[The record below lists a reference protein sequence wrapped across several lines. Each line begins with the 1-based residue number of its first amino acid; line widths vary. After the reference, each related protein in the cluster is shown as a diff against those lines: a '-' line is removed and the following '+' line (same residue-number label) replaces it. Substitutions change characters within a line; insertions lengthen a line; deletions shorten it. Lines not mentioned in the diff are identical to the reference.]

1 MLKMTILLNAL
12 CFSALPFSSFAE
24 QILARD
30 LGVAPGILATGKTN
44 TIVDVPG
51 VKVGYLTKVEGDSI
65 RTGVTVVLPHSE
77 NLYQQKVPAAI
88 YVENGYGKLMGLSQ
102 VTELGEIETPIAL
115 TNTLSVP
122 TVANALISYT
132 LEQPGNENV
141 RSVNAVVG
149 ETNDGRLNDIRGRHI
164 QPQDVMNAIKMASDA
179 PVLQGNVGA
188 GTGTVAFGWKGGIG
202 SSSRQLPSQLGA
214 YTVGV
219 LVQTNFGGVLQMNGL
234 PVGQKLNQ
242 YYLKN
247 ELDKGDADGSVMIVI
262 ATDAP
267 LSDRNLKRL
276 AKRSFGGIAR
286 TGASF
291 TNGSGDYAIAFSVA
305 ESVRR
310 TPERRSTITS
320 IEELPNGLFS
330 PLSQAVI
337 EATEEAVYN
346 SLLMAEDVTSLDPVT
361 GKKHTVRA
369 LPVEKLRFM
378 LADTSPDKNH

>member
-1 MLKMTILLNAL
+1 MIRLIVLIAL
-12 CFSALPFSSFAE
+12 STFISAAANAE
-24 QILARD
+24 QVLARD
-30 LGVAPGILATGKTN
+30 IGIAPGILPTGKTN

-51 VKVGYLTKVEGDSI
+51 VKVGQLTKVAGDSI
-65 RTGVTVVLPHSE
+65 RTGVTVVLPHGN
-77 NLYQQKVPAAI
+77 NLYQHKVPAAI

-132 LEQPGNENV
+132 LSQTGNETV

-149 ETNDGRLNDIRGRHI
+149 ETNDGLLNDIRGRHI
-164 QPQDVMNAIKMASDA
+164 TQKDVLTAIDSATSETVM
-179 PVLQGNVGA
+179 QGNVGA
-188 GTGTVAFGWKGGIG
+188 GTGTVAFGFKGGIG
-202 SSSRQLPSQLGA
+202 SSSRRLPAPLGG
-214 YTVGV
+214 YLVGV
-219 LVQTNFGGVLQMNGL
+219 LVQTNYGGVLQINGM
-234 PVGQKLNQ
+234 PVGQQLNQ
-242 YYLKN
+242 YYLKDV
-247 ELDKGDADGSVMIVI
+247 LDKGDADGSVMIVI

-276 AKRSFGGIAR
+276 AKRAFAGIAR

-305 ESVRR
+305 DSTIR
-310 TPERRSTITS
+310 TPARRARISSVDT
-320 IEELPNGLFS
+320 LPNGLFS

-346 SLLMAEDVTSLDPVT
+346 SLLMAEDVTSLDPVSGET
-361 GKKHTVRA
+361 LTVKA
-369 LPVEKLRFM
+369 LPVEAVKAM
-378 LADTSPDKNH
+378 LATARPAD

>member
-1 MLKMTILLNAL
+1 MLKMSILLSAL
-12 CFSALPFSSFAE
+12 SLSALPFCSYAE

-30 LGVAPGILATGKTN
+30 LGIAPGILATGKTN

-51 VKVGYLTKVEGDSI
+51 VKVGHLTKVEGDSI
-65 RTGVTVVLPHSE
+65 RTGVTVVMPHSE
-77 NLYQQKVPAAI
+77 NLYRQKVPAAI

-132 LEQPGNENV
+132 LEQSGNENV

-164 QPQDVMNAIKMASDA
+164 QIQDVMSAIKKANDA
-179 PVLQGNVGA
+179 AVIQGNVGA
-188 GTGTVAFGWKGGIG
+188 GAGTVAFGWKGGIG
-202 SSSRQLPSQLGA
+202 SSSRQLPSKLGA

-219 LVQTNFGGVLQMNGL
+219 LVQTNFGGVLQMNGI

-276 AKRSFGGIAR
+276 AKRAFGGIAR

-310 TPERRSTITS
+310 TPERRTAISA
-320 IEELPNGLFS
+320 IEVLPNSLFS

-361 GKKHTVRA
+361 GKWRTVNALPIGEVRA
-369 LPVEKLRFM
+369 LLS
-378 LADTSPDKNH
+378 TQ

>member
-1 MLKMTILLNAL
+1 MLKMSILL
-12 CFSALPFSSFAE
+12 SALSLSVLPYKSFAE
-24 QILARD
+24 QIRVRD
-30 LGVAPGILATGKTN
+30 LGIVPGILATGKTN

-51 VKVGYLTKVEGDSI
+51 VKVGHMTKVEGDSI
-65 RTGVTVVLPHSE
+65 RTGVTVVMPHSE
-77 NLYQQKVPAAI
+77 NLYQHKVPAAI

-132 LEQPGNENV
+132 LEQTGNENV

-149 ETNDGRLNDIRGRHI
+149 ETNDGRLNDIRGRHLQI
-164 QPQDVMNAIKMASDA
+164 KDVMSAIKKANDA

-188 GTGTVAFGWKGGIG
+188 GAGTVAFGWKGGIG
-202 SSSRQLPSQLGA
+202 SSSRQLPFKLGA

-219 LVQTNFGGVLQMNGL
+219 LVQTNFGGVLQMNGI

-276 AKRSFGGIAR
+276 AKRAFGGIAR

-310 TPERRSTITS
+310 TPERRSTITTM
-320 IEELPNGLFS
+320 EALPNGLFS

-361 GKKHTVRA
+361 GKWRTVKALPIEEVRA
-369 LPVEKLRFM
+369 LM
-378 LADTSPDKNH
+378 STH